1 MPIVTIRVLFDH
13 TIGGVH
19 RGNVCI
25 LFNEAYKFRDLR
37 LCVIS
42 RPYALG
48 ELEKLLFTEGI
59 MQDNDHSQA
68 GVFLVSKKGN
78 SPQSANQEVISFV
91 SSL

>member
-1 MPIVTIRVLFDH
+1 MPVVTIRVLFDH

-42 RPYALG
+42 WPYALG

-68 GVFLVSKKGN
+68 GVFLGSKKGN
-78 SPQSANQEVISFV
+78 
-91 SSL
+91 